1 VRTAGP
7 TEFWDQ
13 GGWSTGV
20 EQHEIRTDRRGLGLL
35 ERLRPTNVHDLEDV
49 DGPGGGLDREAN
61 VGRHLPDDLDGRD
74 SGRSRM
80 FDNRVGVGVCRQ

>member
-1 VRTAGP
+1 MRRRGRDRPTSQPLHGAEATGQEDRDVEARDDLGADCGVVRTAGP

-35 ERLRPTNVHDLEDV
+35 ERLRPTNVHDI
-49 DGPGGGLDREAN
+49 GG
-61 VGRHLPDDLDGRD
+61 
-74 SGRSRM
+74 
-80 FDNRVGVGVCRQ
+80 C